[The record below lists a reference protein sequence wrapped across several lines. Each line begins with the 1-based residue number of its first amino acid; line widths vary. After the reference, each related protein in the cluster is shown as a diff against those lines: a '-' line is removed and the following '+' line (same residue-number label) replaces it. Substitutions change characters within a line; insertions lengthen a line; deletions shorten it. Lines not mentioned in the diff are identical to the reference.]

1 MRLRQTLCALAAT
14 IFFTLPARAQEET
27 ALPVVVVSPNAKP
40 PVEPQSLPPIPARA
54 STGVI
59 VPEFLGDQTP
69 MMSIRSLPSGQVQ
82 GTGVL
87 YVPSVRYLK
96 ISDNDSPR
104 PQSRSYF

>member
-14 IFFTLPARAQEET
+14 IFLILPARAQEESVT
-27 ALPVVVVSPNAKP
+27 PVVVVSPNAKP
-40 PVEPQSLPPIPARA
+40 PAEPQNLPPIPAHA
-54 STGVI
+54 STALI

-69 MMSIRSLPSGQVQ
+69 MMSIRSLPSGQII
-82 GTGVL
+82 GNGVI

-104 PQSRSYF
+104 PQSRSY